1 MMSELRPQ
9 EQHAVDMMASLLDK
23 ASSDARPPACFDCML
38 AHSVIEV
45 NEAADYSYDDRDE
58 VQAAYAH
65 LEGHDEE

>member
-1 MMSELRPQ
+1 MSELRPE
-9 EQHAVDMMASLLDK
+9 EQHAVDTMASLLNK
-23 ASSDARPPACFDCML
+23 ASSVARPACFDCLL